1 MHEFILCMFV
11 IVLSVFATT
20 AVLLVLIR
28 AVEGVA
34 DLIDHHGG
42 NHE

>member
-1 MHEFILCMFV
+1 MHEFILCMAT
-11 IVLSVFATT
+11 IVLSVFVPT
-20 AVLLVLIR
+20 AVLLVLIC

-34 DLIDHHGG
+34 DLINHHGG

>member
-1 MHEFILCMFV
+1 MHEFILCLTV
-11 IVLSVFATT
+11 IVLLVSVTT
-20 AVLLVLIR
+20 AALLGLIGM
-28 AVEGVA
+28 VEGVA

>member
-1 MHEFILCMFV
+1 MHEFILCMAA
-11 IVLSVFATT
+11 I
-20 AVLLVLIR
+20 VLLVFVTTAALLGLIG

-34 DLIDHHGG
+34 DFIDHHGG

>member
-1 MHEFILCMFV
+1 MHEFILCMAA
-11 IVLSVFATT
+11 IVLLVFVTT
-20 AVLLVLIR
+20 AVLLGLIGV
-28 AVEGVA
+28 VEGVA

>member
-1 MHEFILCMFV
+1 MHEFILCMAT
-11 IVLSVFATT
+11 IVLSVLVPT

-34 DLIDHHGG
+34 DLINHHGG

>member
-11 IVLSVFATT
+11 IVLSVFVTT
-20 AVLLVLIR
+20 SVILVLIG

-34 DLIDHHGG
+34 NLIEHRHDD
-42 NHE
+42 E

>member
-11 IVLSVFATT
+11 IVLSVFVPT
-20 AVLLVLIR
+20 AVLLVLIG